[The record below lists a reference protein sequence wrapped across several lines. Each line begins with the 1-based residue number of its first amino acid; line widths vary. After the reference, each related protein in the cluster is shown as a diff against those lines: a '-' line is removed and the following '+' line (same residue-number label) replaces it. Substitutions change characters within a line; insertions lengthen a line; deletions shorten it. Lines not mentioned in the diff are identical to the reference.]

1 MKKDRNTFFNESAY
15 QTSYGVSMPNYQ
27 MQGVMPANGYGS
39 QASQSFYSGPM
50 PINSQMGI
58 NQGNNYND
66 YSSELESRLSKIE
79 RQINRIDA
87 RVSKLESKGIIT
99 SENFDTTN
107 NMYML

>member
-15 QTSYGVSMPNYQ
+15 QTSYGAMPSYG
-27 MQGVMPANGYGS
+27 MQNTMPYNGFGS

-50 PINSQMGI
+50 PINTGMGMSQ
-58 NQGNNYND
+58 NTNYND
-66 YSSELESRLSKIE
+66 YSSELESRLAKIE

-99 SENFDTTN
+99 SENFDNTN